1 MKIIK
6 PPFTQVVAG
15 VVKSGDPSVGVNPT
29 VQGQLRTTQWI
40 MDGANKNPKS
50 FPTNASHFTGFN
62 TNGHVVGG
70 FNPSVAT
77 LEFDPLTF
85 NELFELHIGSHVLKA
100 GNSLTYTSSAVIV
113 GDFLNNVG
121 ILIADML
128 DNLVD
133 AINRIPEF
141 SATNDGAAIITIEHK
156 AQVGINSD
164 SLAISYRNIDPTVT
178 TSPFVEIIGFDGGSP
193 TVGSV
198 LIN

>member
-1 MKIIK
+1 M
-6 PPFTQVVAG
+6 
-15 VVKSGDPSVGVNPT
+15 NPT

-40 MDGANKNPKS
+40 LDGANKNPKS
-50 FPTNASHFTGFN
+50 FPPNANHLTGFN
-62 TNGHVVGG
+62 TNGHIVGV
-70 FNPSVAT
+70 PTSAVAT

-85 NELFELHIGSHVLKA
+85 NELFELHIGDYVLRS
-100 GNSLTYTSSAVIV
+100 GDSLTYTSAAVIV
-113 GDFLNNVG
+113 GDFLNNTG

-133 AINRIPEF
+133 AINRLPEF

-156 AQVGINSD
+156 PQVGINSD
-164 SLAISYRNIDPTVT
+164 SIAISYRNIDPTVI
-178 TSPFVEIIGFDGGSP
+178 TSPFVEIIGFSGGSP